1 MTGSDIY
8 PRMHPI
14 GKERRYLKQNMR
26 DVQIALEKANM
37 KQTSMRG
44 FMDGLDANKS
54 CDVLI
59 DMSSKV
65 VTGIIDLHEKT
76 ERKRSPFFKLTEDL
90 DYENVAYIGL
100 RGLIGNLTMS
110 SSMAATKIAT
120 NVGDAL
126 LIANGREEEVFAIDE
141 KTVKDKVA
149 AGLVL
154 LRVVI
159 SSLPDDF
166 FRVTLER
173 LSKTNTQCT
182 VLVNKGFQTI
192 LEENEDIFLMFTKK
206 MMPLV
211 CTPDS
216 WEGVYGGGYLTESS
230 KKLTPLIKRNIKHD
244 PPEGSTVLDAINHLQ
259 KTPFRV
265 NQKIF
270 ELMGKLQ
277 GIRPS
282 EMKKVFMKKLKK
294 FDEPCPIDKDA
305 DSYIWEKV
313 EDKKLDQKTG
323 KMKKAMVMLYQDDES
338 IKKRKDFFKWAARKD
353 HHKRKQEAKKSLDRS
368 YTNCLELT
376 NEISEYEEVFW
387 AYCLDRRSRVYPSAM
402 TGINIQGSDYQK
414 AVVEFSV
421 GLPLDFDGDGE
432 GGVFAIIKTVCNHWG
447 NDSGNGVKTDKLTMS
462 ASKKWIKTA
471 TDWMLKCADDPLE
484 NRQWM
489 KADKPLQFLAAVYE
503 WAGWL
508 EYRETNSDYGFV
520 SHLCDPN
527 DASCSGAQ
535 ILSAMTRDRVGA
547 LHTNLLDTDVQ
558 DLYMAVAERVTQN
571 LMEIWDT
578 DELAQDWLGR
588 CNILEAILRVSNGE
602 SDEVLGD
609 ESVSLIQEL
618 TEAGNSA
625 EDVFLKVFKQLTDV
639 ERSRYTLIVRN
650 LVKKPVM
657 VKFYSGTRYGNI
669 EHCNEYIVENGWED
683 FYRCDGTGKAAAY
696 MGNLIYDSINQV
708 IAGAGR
714 VMEWFVHVADV
725 LGNLNLP
732 VKWTTPIGFKASM
745 KKFAMKNVQ
754 LKVKFR
760 GDDFNKFTLKIPK
773 TKKEKDENGNVVYE
787 LDVAKMKSGIAPD
800 IVHSLDASLIMSVSE
815 RCAREGI
822 DYLCMIHDSL
832 GSHCCFSS
840 RFNRIIR
847 EQFVEMFTQDI
858 LGNLYEEFKS
868 QIPVDQQNLLLSP
881 TQFGIVYG
889 DYDLKEMLSSFF
901 CFK

>member
-1 MTGSDIY
+1 
-8 PRMHPI
+8 
-14 GKERRYLKQNMR
+14 MR
-26 DVQIALEKANM
+26 EVQIALENENM
-37 KQTSMRG
+37 KQTSMQG
-44 FMDGLDANKS
+44 FMKGLDANKS
-54 CDVLI
+54 CDVLTT
-59 DMSSKV
+59 MSSKV
-65 VTGIIDLHEKT
+65 VSGIAALHEET
-76 ERKRSPFFKLTEDL
+76 QRKRSPFFKLTEDL
-90 DYENVAYIGL
+90 EYEDVAYIGL
-100 RGLIGNLTMS
+100 KGLIGNLTMA

-120 NVGDAL
+120 NIGDSL
-126 LIANGREEEVFAIDE
+126 LIANGQEELVFAIDE
-141 KTVKDKVA
+141 KTIKDKVA

-166 FRVTLER
+166 FRITLER
-173 LSKTNTQCT
+173 LSKTNTQYT
-182 VLVNKGFQTI
+182 VMTNTGFNKL
-192 LEENEDIFLMFTKK
+192 LEEHEEVFLRFTKK

-211 CTPDS
+211 CEPDK
-216 WEGVYGGGYLTESS
+216 WEDVYGGGYLTETS

-244 PPEGSTVLDAINHLQ
+244 PPEGNIVFDAINHLQ

-265 NQKIF
+265 NKRIF
-270 ELMGKLQ
+270 SLMEKLQ

-282 EMKKVFMKKLKK
+282 EMKKVFMKKLGK
-294 FDEPCPIDKDA
+294 FEEPCPIDKEEDA
-305 DSYIWEKV
+305 YIWEKV
-313 EDKKLDQKTG
+313 EGKKEDPKTG
-323 KMKKAMVMLYQDDES
+323 KMKKAMVMVYQDEES
-338 IKKRKDFFKWAARKD
+338 IKKRKDFFQWSARKAL
-353 HHKRKQEAKKSLDRS
+353 HKRRQEAKKSLDRS
-368 YTNCLELT
+368 YANCLELT
-376 NEISEYEEVFW
+376 KEISKYEQVFW

-421 GLPLDFDGDGE
+421 GLPLDYDGDGE
-432 GGVFAIIKTVCNHWG
+432 GGLFAIIKTVCNHWG
-447 NDSGNGVKTDKLTMS
+447 NDSGNGVKTDKLTKK
-462 ASKKWIKTA
+462 ASEKWIQGA
-471 TDWMLKCADDPLE
+471 TDWILKCVDDPIE

-489 KADKPLQFLAAVYE
+489 KADKPLQFLAAAYE
-503 WAGWL
+503 WADWL
-508 EYRETNSDYGFV
+508 EYRETHDDYGFV

-558 DLYMAVAERVTQN
+558 DLYMAVADKVTEN

-578 DELAQDWLGR
+578 NELAQDWLGR
-588 CNILEAILRVSNGE
+588 SNILEAIVRVSNGE

-609 ESVSLIQEL
+609 ESISLIQSL
-618 TEAGNSA
+618 SEAGKST
-625 EDVFLKVFKQLTDV
+625 EDIFLEVYKQLTDV
-639 ERSRYTLIVRN
+639 ERARYSLIIRN

-669 EHCNEYIVENGWED
+669 EHCNEFIVEKGWED
-683 FYRCDGTGKAAAY
+683 FFRCDGTGKAAAY

-708 IAGAGR
+708 IAGAGK

-725 LGNLNLP
+725 LGNLNQP

-754 LKVKFR
+754 LKVKFH
-760 GDDFNKFTLKIPK
+760 GDTLNKFTLKIPK
-773 TKKEKDENGNVVYE
+773 VKKEKDENGNDIYE
-787 LDVAKMKSGIAPD
+787 LDVSKMKSGIAPD

-822 DYLCMIHDSL
+822 DHLCMIHDSL
-832 GSHCCFSS
+832 GSHCCFST

-847 EQFVEMFTQDI
+847 EQFIEMFEQDI

-881 TQFGIVYG
+881 EQFGIEYG
-889 DYDLKEMLSSFF
+889 DYDLKEMLNSFF